1 MKNLIRKILKESF
14 TDTEIKIGDVYSES
28 DIYPYIQKLHRNEE
42 DFYEGDIGERIERF
56 PNYVVA
62 KVPINKINM
71 DEYYIDDD
79 YVNEYVDK
87 FKETKSYPPIVLGY
101 YDNNWGYD
109 IIDGT
114 HRANALRKLGLKS
127 IICFVGINK
136 HQKEI
141 Y

>member
-1 MKNLIRKILKESF
+1 MKNLIRKILKEYYKS
-14 TDTEIKIGDVYSES
+14 TEIEIGDVYSES

-56 PNYVVA
+56 PNYIVA

-79 YVNEYVDK
+79 YVDEYVDK
-87 FKETKSYPPIVLGY
+87 FKKTKSYPPIVLGY
-101 YDNNWGYD
+101 YDNNWGYN

-114 HRANALRKLGLKS
+114 HRANVLRKLGLKS
-127 IICFVGINK
+127 IICFVGLNEN
-136 HQKEI
+136 QKEI